1 MVEKILI
8 KKNTNGDTRVAK
20 GVPTFEDFQDA
31 NFDHRFEVE
40 QTMTWLADH
49 IELRGSQHDWT
60 KTKYALEFYND
71 FCACLENGDLHFEH
85 MPWYDEIHIK
95 QERHHLNSRCPE
107 DVNLIDVIEMIC
119 DCVCA
124 GIARS
129 GSYRP
134 VEISNDILQ
143 KAVAN
148 TAQLLLDTMELVEE
162 EDNDSN

>member
-1 MVEKILI
+1 MAAIII
-8 KKNTNGDTRVAK
+8 KKNTNCDTRVAK
-20 GVPTFEDFQDA
+20 GIPSFEDFKEA
-31 NFDHRFEVE
+31 NINHHNEVIE
-40 QTMTWLADH
+40 ATYFLATLLY
-49 IELRGSQHDWT
+49 EAGRKHDTT
-60 KTKYALEFYND
+60 KFTHADEFYDD
-71 FCACLENGDLHFEH
+71 FCACLKNNDLRFEH

-95 QERHHLNSRCPE
+95 EERHHLNSRCPE

-148 TAQLLLDTMELVEE
+148 TAQLLLDNIAL
-162 EDNDSN
+162 EDE